1 MTKRIF
7 ALLLVLAMSLTLL
20 AGCGS
25 KSSADDQQGTVF
37 SVDLSKFY
45 EDMMA
50 AAQESP
56 FMSALEGEMLDNAYP
71 GLSDIKTKQ
80 LVSYAPAI
88 SAVAMEFTFVE
99 VTDSADVK
107 AVQDILQ
114 ARIDAQV
121 DGGAWYPET
130 IDTWANFSEIV
141 TIDNYV
147 CLFVCT
153 DKDVLI
159 EAFRAGGQDIPEWA
173 LAEGGEDDWYTEDE
187 GDGEGNAN
195 VYIDENGNLVIEYPE
210 NDEVDI
216 NAPAAGGDGLLDD
229 GFAVNPDSAV
239 DDGFA
244 VDSDGAADNGF
255 AVTPGNTAEAPVYVP
270 VPSEAPAAQPE
281 VSAQPETTE
290 ISASVD
296 LAAFFE
302 TLFADD
308 PDNAPA
314 VADLTDVPEMLD
326 NYYPGLSDLELAQC
340 HVFMPMITAVP
351 FEIALIQVSSS
362 ADVDTVKAILQSRI
376 DGQVENHHNYPM
388 IIENW
393 EMNSRIQVCGD
404 YIMMV
409 AYETCDSIV
418 ESFVALF

>member
-7 ALLLVLAMSLTLL
+7 ALMLALAMSLTLL

-25 KSSADDQQGTVF
+25 KGSADDQQGTVF

-50 AAQESP
+50 AAQEAP
-56 FMSALEGEMLDNAYP
+56 MMSALEGEMLDNAYP
-71 GLSDIKTKQ
+71 GLSDIETKQ
-80 LVSYAPAI
+80 LVSYGPVI

-99 VTDSADVK
+99 VTDSANVK

-114 ARIDAQV
+114 ARIDTQV

-130 IDTWANFSEIV
+130 IDTWQNFSEIV

-159 EAFRAGGQDIPEWA
+159 EAFRAGGQDIPQWA
-173 LAEGGEDDWYTEDE
+173 IMEDLGDDE
-187 GDGEGNAN
+187 IYDESTGEGNAN
-195 VYIDENGNLVIEYPE
+195 VTIDENGNLVIEYPE
-210 NDEVDI
+210 YDVSGDVAVVPDDFTDDSFGVMPEVD
-216 NAPAAGGDGLLDD
+216 
-229 GFAVNPDSAV
+229 
-239 DDGFA
+239 
-244 VDSDGAADNGF
+244 ADNGF
-255 AVTPGNTAEAPVYVP
+255 AVDPDSTDEAFTVVP

-281 VSAQPETTE
+281 VSAQPETTVS
-290 ISASVD
+290 SAGVD

-302 TLFADD
+302 TLFPD

-326 NYYPGLSDLELAQC
+326 SYYPGLSDLELAQC
-340 HVFMPMITAVP
+340 HIFMPMISAVP
-351 FEIALIQVSSS
+351 FEIALIQVSNS
-362 ADVDTVKAILQSRI
+362 ADMESVKAILQARI
-376 DGQVENHHNYPM
+376 DGQVSNHHNYPM

-393 EMNSRIQVCGD
+393 EVNSRIRVCGD

-409 AYETCDSIV
+409 AYESCDD
-418 ESFVALF
+418 FVTAFNDLF

>member
-7 ALLLVLAMSLTLL
+7 ALMLALAMSLTLL

-25 KSSADDQQGTVF
+25 KDSADDQQDAAF
-37 SVDLSKFY
+37 SVHLSGFY
-45 EDMMA
+45 ENMMA
-50 AAQESP
+50 AAQEAP
-56 FMSALEGEMLDNAYP
+56 MMSALEGEMLDNAYP

-80 LVSYAPAI
+80 LVSYAPVI

-99 VTDSADVK
+99 VANSADVK

-159 EAFRAGGQDIPEWA
+159 ESFRAGGHDIPEWA
-173 LAEGGEDDWYTEDE
+173 VFEEIDDGNYNEADNDENGGS
-187 GDGEGNAN
+187 GAN
-195 VYIDENGNLVIEYPE
+195 VTIDEDGNLVIEYPE
-210 NDEVDI
+210 YDVS
-216 NAPAAGGDGLLDD
+216 GDVAVMPDDTVADD
-229 GFAVNPDSAV
+229 GFSVMPEVDSV
-239 DDGFA
+239 DDGFT
-244 VDSDGAADNGF
+244 
-255 AVTPGNTAEAPVYVP
+255 VTPDSAAEAPVYVP
-270 VPSEAPAAQPE
+270 VPSETPAVQPE

-314 VADLTDVPEMLD
+314 VADLTDMPEMLD
-326 NYYPGLSDLELAQC
+326 SYYPGLSDLELAQC
-340 HVFMPMITAVP
+340 HIFMPMMTAVP
-351 FEIALIQVSSS
+351 FEIALIQVSDS
-362 ADVDTVKAILQSRI
+362 ADMDTVREILQARI
-376 DGQVENHHNYPM
+376 DVQVNNHHNYPM

-409 AYETCDSIV
+409 AYEACDSIV
-418 ESFVALF
+418 DSFIALF

>member
-7 ALLLVLAMSLTLL
+7 ALMLALAMSLTLL

-25 KSSADDQQGTVF
+25 KGSADDQQGTVF

-50 AAQESP
+50 AAQEAP
-56 FMSALEGEMLDNAYP
+56 MMSALEGEMLDNAYP
-71 GLSDIKTKQ
+71 GLSDIETKQ
-80 LVSYAPAI
+80 LVSYGPVI

-99 VTDSADVK
+99 VTDSANVK

-114 ARIDAQV
+114 KRIDTQV

-130 IDTWANFSEIV
+130 IDIWQNFSEIV

-159 EAFRAGGQDIPEWA
+159 EAFRAGGQNIPQWA
-173 LAEGGEDDWYTEDE
+173 IMEDLGDDE
-187 GDGEGNAN
+187 IDDESTGEGNAN
-195 VYIDENGNLVIEYPE
+195 VTIDENGNLVIEYPE
-210 NDEVDI
+210 YDVSGDVAVMPDGPTDDSFGVMPEVD
-216 NAPAAGGDGLLDD
+216 
-229 GFAVNPDSAV
+229 
-239 DDGFA
+239 
-244 VDSDGAADNGF
+244 ADNGF
-255 AVTPGNTAEAPVYVP
+255 AVTPGSAAEAPVYVP

-281 VSAQPETTE
+281 VSAQPETTVS
-290 ISASVD
+290 SASVD

-302 TLFADD
+302 TLFPD

-326 NYYPGLSDLELAQC
+326 SYYPGLSDLELAQC
-340 HVFMPMITAVP
+340 HIFMPMISAVP
-351 FEIALIQVSSS
+351 FEIALIQVSNS
-362 ADVDTVKAILQSRI
+362 ADMESVKAILQARI
-376 DGQVENHHNYPM
+376 DGQVSNHHNYPM

-393 EMNSRIQVCGD
+393 EVNSRIQVCGD

-409 AYETCDSIV
+409 AYESCDD
-418 ESFVALF
+418 FVTAFNDLF

>member
-7 ALLLVLAMSLTLL
+7 ALMLALAMSLTLL

-25 KSSADDQQGTVF
+25 KGSADDQQGTVF

-50 AAQESP
+50 AAQEAP
-56 FMSALEGEMLDNAYP
+56 MMSALEGEMLDNAYP
-71 GLSDIKTKQ
+71 GLSDIETKQ
-80 LVSYAPAI
+80 LVSYGPVI

-99 VTDSADVK
+99 VTDSANVK

-114 ARIDAQV
+114 ARIDTQV

-130 IDTWANFSEIV
+130 IDTWQNFSEIV

-159 EAFRAGGQDIPEWA
+159 EAFRAGGQDIPQWA
-173 LAEGGEDDWYTEDE
+173 IMEDLGDDE
-187 GDGEGNAN
+187 IYDESTGEGNAN
-195 VYIDENGNLVIEYPE
+195 VTIDENGNLVIEYPE
-210 NDEVDI
+210 YDVSGDVAVVPDDFTDDSFGVMPEVD
-216 NAPAAGGDGLLDD
+216 
-229 GFAVNPDSAV
+229 
-239 DDGFA
+239 
-244 VDSDGAADNGF
+244 ADNGF
-255 AVTPGNTAEAPVYVP
+255 AVDPDSTDEAFTVVP

-281 VSAQPETTE
+281 VSAQPETTVS
-290 ISASVD
+290 SAGVD

-302 TLFADD
+302 TLFPD

-326 NYYPGLSDLELAQC
+326 SYYPGLSDLELAQC
-340 HVFMPMITAVP
+340 HIFMPMISAVP
-351 FEIALIQVSSS
+351 FEIALIQVSNS
-362 ADVDTVKAILQSRI
+362 ADMESVKAILQARI
-376 DGQVENHHNYPM
+376 DGQVSNHHNYPM

-393 EMNSRIQVCGD
+393 EVNSRIQVCGD

-409 AYETCDSIV
+409 AYESCDD
-418 ESFVALF
+418 FVTAFNDLF

>member
-7 ALLLVLAMSLTLL
+7 ALTLALVMSLTLL

-56 FMSALEGEMLDNAYP
+56 FMSPLEGELLDNAYP
-71 GLSDIKTKQ
+71 GLPDIETKQ

-99 VTDSADVK
+99 VTDSANVK

-114 ARIDAQV
+114 ARIDTQV

-159 EAFRAGGQDIPEWA
+159 EAFRAGGQDIPQWA
-173 LAEGGEDDWYTEDE
+173 ISEAGDDDWYTEDE
-187 GDGEGNAN
+187 SDGEGNAN

-210 NDEVDI
+210 TDVDI
-216 NAPAAGGDGLLDD
+216 DAPAAGGDGLLDD
-229 GFAVNPDSAV
+229 GFAVAPDGDV

-244 VDSDGAADNGF
+244 VTPDNTVDDSF
-255 AVTPGNTAEAPVYVP
+255 SVTPDVSA
-270 VPSEAPAAQPE
+270 
-281 VSAQPETTE
+281 SAQPEPSQAPVE
-290 ISASVD
+290 DNSAATGVD

-308 PDNAPA
+308 PENAPA
-314 VADLTDVPEMLD
+314 VMDLIDVPEMID
-326 NYYPGLSDLELAQC
+326 SYYPGLSDMELTQC
-340 HVFMPMITAVP
+340 HIFMPMITAVP

-362 ADVDTVKAILQSRI
+362 ADVDAVKAILQARI
-376 DGQVENHHNYPM
+376 DGQVDNHFNYPM

-393 EMNSRIQVCGD
+393 EMNSRIQICGD

-409 AYETCDSIV
+409 ADEDCEDIV
-418 ESFVALF
+418 SAFSALF